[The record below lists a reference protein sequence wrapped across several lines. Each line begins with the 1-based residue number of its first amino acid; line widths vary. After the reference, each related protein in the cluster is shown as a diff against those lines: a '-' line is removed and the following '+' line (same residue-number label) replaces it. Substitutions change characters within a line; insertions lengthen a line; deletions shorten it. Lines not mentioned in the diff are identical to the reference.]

1 MAAWESWAMS
11 AFASLQND
19 GCCCCCCCCCSPR
32 TFCSAR
38 LSAGDANAP
47 TNNVAMKEER
57 MLKRKK
63 KKKNRDN

>member
-19 GCCCCCCCCCSPR
+19 GCCCCSPR

-57 MLKRKK
+57 MLKKEW
-63 KKKNRDN
+63 KNRDN